1 MPFNRDA
8 IKEGL
13 FQQIAADA
21 EAKGLIKLS
30 TAEEREAS
38 WRSLLA
44 ENPNADGAVWVFAY
58 GSLLWNP
65 AIHVE
70 QTVNARLEGYH
81 RDFTLRTYIGRG
93 SEQQPGLVLGLE
105 DGLFC
110 EGQALKIPAK
120 KVESELS
127 LLWAREMVSSA
138 YIPTW
143 LPMLT
148 DQAEPFYG
156 IGFIMDKSYPHY
168 AANLSFEQRCHDL
181 AFGEGSLG
189 RAADYL
195 FDTLTSLTEMGI
207 EDALLERYAER
218 VKQLIA
224 EHLALPKAD

>member
-38 WRSLLA
+38 WRRLLA

-65 AIHVE
+65 AIHIE
-70 QTVNARLEGYH
+70 HKVNARLEGYH

-120 KVESELS
+120 KVESELAV
-127 LLWAREMVSSA
+127 LWAREMVSSA

-148 DQAEPFYG
+148 DRAEPFYA

-168 AANLSFEQRCHDL
+168 AAHLSFEQRCHDL

-189 RAADYL
+189 KASDYL
-195 FDTLTSLTEMGI
+195 FDTLASLAKMDI
-207 EDALLERYAER
+207 NDSLLSRYGER
-218 VKQLIA
+218 VRQLINERNA
-224 EHLALPKAD
+224 QSSPD